1 MENIQTLLDNN
12 RAEVTNNRRV
22 LHNSRDEPTG
32 QALRALLNL
41 HLNRALRSLETASGE
56 AVVRLQGEIAAYRT
70 LLDYQQKPEIQINK

>member
-1 MENIQTLLDNN
+1 MEIIQTTLEQS
-12 RAEVTNNRRV
+12 RTEVTTNRRV

-41 HLNRALRSLETASGE
+41 HLNKALRALETASGE

-70 LLDYQQKPEIQINK
+70 LLDYQQKPELQINK